1 MRHPKELIEKMES
14 YSVKIGLDPRLVHF
28 ARSEEQ
34 ADELAEIQSH
44 YVSIYPIKEPST
56 YSNDPKKLRE
66 ATLKKI
72 SELKHVLYEHYP
84 HIWVDDFLSQ
94 GLSTIKEQVVATAA
108 NPILDDEGLKAA
120 TSDIEQR
127 LSAVKFSN
135 TTIKKLLPI
144 LREIIKTREV
154 F

>member
-34 ADELAEIQSH
+34 ADELIEIQLH
-44 YVSIYPIKEPST
+44 YVSIYPVKEPST

-72 SELKHVLYEHYP
+72 SELRSVLYEHYP
-84 HIWVDDFLSQ
+84 HIWVDDLLSQ
-94 GLSTIKEQVVATAA
+94 GLQTIKEQVAAA
-108 NPILDDEGLKAA
+108 NPILDGESLKAA
-120 TSDIEQR
+120 TNDIEQR
-127 LSAVKFSN
+127 LSDVKFSN